1 MQGVWLGSLDAV
13 MVPAQP
19 CISSE
24 FLSDPLVFATF
35 QIGRAFTVTLI
46 LDYDAGNLG
55 SVKRACTEVG
65 LQAEFSAHPDALAQ
79 AERII
84 FPGVGAAGSAMRSL
98 RERGLDTA
106 LKNAIAKG
114 TPLLGI
120 CLGMQVSLDYS
131 EENDTPTLGLL
142 GGRVQ
147 RFKLNQPELKIP
159 HMGWN
164 GVKVQQSHPVLAG
177 IEPGDEFYFVH
188 GYYPMPTAPEH
199 VLTLTE
205 YEGDFVSA
213 LGKNNYIGTQFHPE
227 KSGRVGLRLF
237 ENFARWDGVW
247 QGAASPAGGANAQ

>member
-1 MQGVWLGSLDAV
+1 M
-13 MVPAQP
+13 
-19 CISSE
+19 
-24 FLSDPLVFATF
+24 
-35 QIGRAFTVTLI
+35 TLI

-55 SVKRACTEVG
+55 SVKRACAEVG
-65 LQAEFSAHPDALAQ
+65 LTAEFSSDPTAIIQ

-98 RERGLDTA
+98 RERGLDAA
-106 LKNAIAKG
+106 LKSAIARG
-114 TPLLGI
+114 IPVLGI

-131 EENDTPTLGLL
+131 EENDTQTLGLL

-147 RFKLNQPELKIP
+147 RFKLNRPELKIP

-164 GVKVQQSHPVLAG
+164 EVRVTQAHPVLAG

-188 GYYPMPTAPEH
+188 GYYPNPTDAAH
-199 VLTLTE
+199 SLAVTT
-205 YEGDFVSA
+205 YEGDFTCS
-213 LGKNNYIGTQFHPE
+213 LGKANYIGTQFHPE

-247 QGAASPAGGANAQ
+247 AGSGGSAHRVEENNAQ

>member
-1 MQGVWLGSLDAV
+1 
-13 MVPAQP
+13 
-19 CISSE
+19 
-24 FLSDPLVFATF
+24 
-35 QIGRAFTVTLI
+35 
-46 LDYDAGNLG
+46 
-55 SVKRACTEVG
+55 
-65 LQAEFSAHPDALAQ
+65 
-79 AERII
+79 
-84 FPGVGAAGSAMRSL
+84 MRSL

-164 GVKVQQSHPVLAG
+164 EVKVQQSHPVLAG

>member
-1 MQGVWLGSLDAV
+1 M
-13 MVPAQP
+13 
-19 CISSE
+19 
-24 FLSDPLVFATF
+24 
-35 QIGRAFTVTLI
+35 TLI

-55 SVKRACTEVG
+55 SVKRACAEVG
-65 LQAEFSAHPDALAQ
+65 LTAEFSSDPNAIIQ

-106 LKNAIAKG
+106 LKSAIARG
-114 TPLLGI
+114 IPVLGI

-131 EENDTPTLGLL
+131 EENDTQTLGLL

-147 RFKLNQPELKIP
+147 RFKLNRPELKIP

-164 GVKVQQSHPVLAG
+164 EVRVTQAHPVLAG

-188 GYYPMPTAPEH
+188 GYYPNPTDAAH
-199 VLTLTE
+199 SLAVTT
-205 YEGDFVSA
+205 YEGDFTCS
-213 LGKNNYIGTQFHPE
+213 LGKANYIGTQFHPE

-247 QGAASPAGGANAQ
+247 AGSGGSAHRVEENNAQ